1 MRKNTRRRETPSLR
15 VIPIGGLTEIGKNLT
30 VLEFQNQILI
40 IDCGMSFPEDE
51 MYGIDVVLPDFSY
64 LKNPQKKIKGII
76 LTHGHEDHIGA
87 IPYLLKEINVP
98 VYGTRLTLGLVKSK
112 LDEHGLTARL
122 NTIKPGDRFRLGM
135 FSVETIRTTH
145 SIADAVCYFIETPA
159 GSVLHTGD
167 FKIDYTPVDGE
178 PINFTKLAEIGSKG
192 VTLLMS
198 DSTNA
203 MRPGFTASE
212 RFVGEKLTEI
222 FAQAKSRIIVA
233 TFSSNVHR
241 LQKIIDISAK
251 YNRKVVISGR
261 SMENVVR
268 IASELHYLKAPK
280 GTIITINEANRLPDK
295 KVTIITTGS
304 QGEPMS
310 ALARMAKNEHKSIQ
324 IKKGDKVILSS
335 TPVPGNEKTVTTV
348 INTLIEKG
356 ADVIYSDIA
365 ETHVSGHARQE
376 ELKIML
382 SLIKPKFFMPV
393 HGEIRHLLAH
403 KQIAVNLGMKED
415 RIFIMENGCILDMN
429 RNRARK
435 LSEKIKVEDVLVDGL
450 GVGDVGSI
458 VLKDRK
464 LLSEA
469 GLIIAA
475 AAIDRKACRVVSGPD
490 IISRGFVY
498 VRENEDLIDEARI
511 VVENT
516 LEKCMKR
523 NMRDWNAIK
532 QAVRDDLRGFIY
544 RKTERSPVILPIFLE
559 V

>member
-1 MRKNTRRRETPSLR
+1 MRKNTKKRETPSLR
-15 VIPIGGLTEIGKNLT
+15 VIPIGGVNEIGKNLT
-30 VLEFQNQILI
+30 VLEYQNQILV
-40 IDCGMSFPEDE
+40 IDCGMSFPDDE
-51 MYGIDVVLPDFSY
+51 MYGIDIVLPDFSY
-64 LKNPQKKIKGII
+64 LKNPEKKVKGII

-98 VYGTRLTLGLVKSK
+98 IYGTRLTLGLVKSK
-112 LDEHGLTARL
+112 LEEHGISAKL
-122 NTIKPGDRFRLGM
+122 NTIKPGDRFRLGQ
-135 FSVETIRTTH
+135 FTVETIRTTH
-145 SIADAVCYFIETPA
+145 SIADAVCYCIETPA
-159 GSVLHTGD
+159 GRVFHTGD

-178 PINFTKLAEIGSKG
+178 PINFTKLAEIGAKG
-192 VTLLMS
+192 VTLMMS

-222 FAQAKSRIIVA
+222 FSQAKSRIIIA

-261 SMENVVR
+261 SMENVVK
-268 IASELHYLKAPK
+268 IATELQYLKAPK
-280 GTIITINEANRLPDK
+280 GTMISIEEANRLPDK

-310 ALARMAKNEHKSIQ
+310 ALSRMANNEHKSIQ

-365 ETHVSGHARQE
+365 ETHVSGHAKQE

-403 KQIAVNLGMKED
+403 KQIAKNLGMSD
-415 RIFIMENGCILDMN
+415 DHIFIVENGSVLN
-429 RNRARK
+429 VTKNRARL
-435 LSEKIKVEDVLVDGL
+435 LSEHVKIEDVLVDGL
-450 GVGDVGSI
+450 GVGDVGNV

-469 GLIIAA
+469 GLIIAV
-475 AAIDRKACRVVSGPD
+475 AAIDRKACQVVSGPE

-498 VRENEDLIDEARI
+498 VKENEDLIDEARV
-511 VVENT
+511 VVEKT
-516 LEKCMKR
+516 LNKCMKK
-523 NMRDWNAIK
+523 NIRDWNAIK
-532 QAVRDDLRGFIY
+532 QAVREDLRGFIY
-544 RKTERSPVILPIFLE
+544 RKTKRSPVILPIFLE